1 MEPAFAAIVSGKFN
15 FAALA
20 TSAYANLSDAQLA
33 AAHARSAAR
42 FHMEILAEC
51 RHQGHRLAHLEDPGL
66 ICSPLSES
74 RRFGTRIVPRLEAL
88 TAAVDALETQRR
100 AVRVDAPLREMID
113 TLNLA
118 MVYAWLR
125 LSWATALRPRR
136 DPVVRRGR
144 YDAHLG
150 WLFVEDKDSP
160 FGVEARVIP
169 LADGEGP
176 RLARLQDLGDRVR
189 WRLGATSYVALD
201 GLPDDSLFFVILG
214 GRAIPLSPEALRA
227 VLKDIGLA
235 DWFPWPLN
243 VPRHYWITRAL
254 EAGVRLTEVDP
265 FLGHLHDP
273 LPWGPYAARPL
284 TDSAAL
290 FRRFAVTILKEA
302 GFRDAA

>member
-1 MEPAFAAIVSGKFN
+1 MEPVFAAIVSARFN

-51 RHQGHRLAHLEDPGL
+51 RHQDHRLAHLEDPGL
-66 ICSPLSES
+66 IDSPVSDS
-74 RRFGTRIVPRLEAL
+74 RYFGSRIVPRLEAL
-88 TAAVDALETQRR
+88 SAAVDVLESRRR
-100 AVRVDAPLREMID
+100 AVRVDAPLRQMIYAF
-113 TLNLA
+113 NLA

-136 DPVVRRGR
+136 DPVVRRSR

-160 FGVEARVIP
+160 FGLEARVVP
-169 LADGEGP
+169 LVDGEGP

-189 WRLGATSYVALD
+189 WRLRATSHVALD
-201 GLPDDSLFFVILG
+201 GLPDDSLFFVVLG
-214 GRAIPLSPEALRA
+214 GRAIPLGPEALRA
-227 VLKDIGLA
+227 VLEDIGLA

-254 EAGVRLTEVDP
+254 EVGVRLTEVDP

-284 TDSAAL
+284 TDSAAS